1 MTARDI
7 RLAASD
13 AVELT
18 ELLSFLIDWIDS
30 DGQQLPASLQRFA
43 GHSAYGT
50 PALRADLA
58 LPIPARRRRTT
69 AARHQR
75 TLTRP

>member
-1 MTARDI
+1 MTAPDV

-30 DGQQLPASLQRFA
+30 DSQQLPASLHRFA

-58 LPIPARRRRTT
+58 SFLF
-69 AARHQR
+69 
-75 TLTRP
+75 LLGGDERPLLGTSEP